1 MGGDAQK
8 PGSST
13 LILIINDD
21 EGLTGPLQ
29 GVLEQGGFTVTLTP
43 NGAEGLHLAYQL
55 CPHLILL
62 NLVSP
67 ALHGLHILR
76 KLRELSDVPVIAIG
90 DRADRSALVE
100 GLYAGA
106 DDFIGVP
113 YAPAELIARVRA
125 LLRRARR
132 SPSWLRRPNTL
143 RSVGEMIVDYEA
155 RSVIVQGQDIPLT
168 PTEFRL
174 LACLLSHSGDT
185 VPYQSLAREVWG
197 VADASRQRHLRLY
210 ISYLRQKIE
219 DDPAHPEHIL
229 TDRRRGYRLSTR
241 DNSS

>member
-1 MGGDAQK
+1 MGGDAKK
-8 PGSST
+8 PGGST
-13 LILIINDD
+13 VILIINDN
-21 EGLTGPLQ
+21 EGLTASLQ
-29 GVLEQGGFTVTLTP
+29 GVLEQGGFTVALTP

-55 CPHLILL
+55 RPHLVLL
-62 NLVSP
+62 NLISP

-76 KLRELSDVPVIAIG
+76 KLRQLSDVPVIGVG
-90 DRADRSALVE
+90 DRTDRPALIE

-132 SPSWLRRPNTL
+132 PPSWLRSPNML
-143 RSVGEMIVDYEA
+143 RTVGRMIVDYEA
-155 RSVIVQGQDIPLT
+155 RSVIVRGQEFPLT

-174 LACLLSHSGDT
+174 LTCLLSHPEDT
-185 VPYQSLAREVWG
+185 VSYQSLAQQVWG
-197 VADASRQRHLRLY
+197 VADSSRQRHLRLY

-219 DDPAHPEHIL
+219 DDPAHPAYIL

-241 DNSS
+241 SDSS

>member
-1 MGGDAQK
+1 MGGDAKK
-8 PGSST
+8 PGSSP
-13 LILIINDD
+13 LILIVNDD

-29 GVLEQGGFTVTLTP
+29 GVLEQGGFTVTLTS
-43 NGAEGLHLAYQL
+43 NGADGLQLAYQL
-55 CPHLILL
+55 RPQLILL
-62 NLVSP
+62 NLTSP
-67 ALHGLHILR
+67 TLHGLHILR
-76 KLRELSDVPVIAIG
+76 RLRELSDVPVIGIG
-90 DRADRSALVE
+90 DRADRAVLIE

-113 YAPAELIARVRA
+113 YAPAELLARVRT

-132 SPSWLRRPNTL
+132 SPSWLRSPNTL
-143 RSVGEMIVDYEA
+143 RSVGQMIVDYEA
-155 RSVIVQGQDIPLT
+155 RSVIVRGQEFPLT

-174 LACLLSHSGDT
+174 LTCLLSHPEDT

-197 VADASRQRHLRLY
+197 VADSSRQRHLRLY

-219 DDPAHPEHIL
+219 NDPTHPAYIL

-241 DNSS
+241 EDSS